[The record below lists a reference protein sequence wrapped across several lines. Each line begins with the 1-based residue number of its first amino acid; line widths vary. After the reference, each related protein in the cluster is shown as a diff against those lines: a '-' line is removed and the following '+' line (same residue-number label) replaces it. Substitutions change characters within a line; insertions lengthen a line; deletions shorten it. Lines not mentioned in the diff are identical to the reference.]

1 MEVNTMAN
9 PKKSCLDA
17 GRIFLVQIGILLLCM
32 NPFLPSRIYGQDSEI
47 QSFSLKDAQ
56 EFAVLHSY
64 DSIKSLLDVEAAKK
78 KLRETLADGFPQ
90 INSNL
95 GYINNLEL
103 STVLI
108 PDFFGRDLTKKI
120 PVQFGTQHNANFSIT
135 VDQKIFDVSYIVG
148 LNASKIYTQLAD
160 QGYERTQLE
169 VKETVTDTYYLIL
182 VSKES
187 ERIIKANI
195 ENLEKT
201 LYEIS
206 ESFKEGFVE
215 ETDVDVIQIS
225 VTALK
230 NSLQNVQKQTDV
242 AYKLLKFQMGLEL
255 GQNIEITEN
264 LEEIVRRIDIQEAIS
279 AKFDLS
285 QSIDFKLVNTQE
297 KLAEMAHK
305 NAKAKYWPS
314 ISAFYTFQQ
323 LAQRDA
329 FNFFNFNR
337 DWFRSQVLGINIYI
351 PIFKSGGERA
361 RVAQA
366 AIALEQARTAT
377 LQASQ
382 GILLEDARAR
392 NDLSAAQENYLN
404 VKDNMDLSE
413 KVYNTTLIKYREGIV
428 SSTDLTQ
435 ANDRYLLTQSNYI
448 QAISAFLSAKNRLD
462 RIRNTYE

>member
-1 MEVNTMAN
+1 MAN
-9 PKKSCLDA
+9 PKKSHPNTRRTL
-17 GRIFLVQIGILLLCM
+17 LVAIVITLYCM
-32 NPFLPSRIYGQDSEI
+32 NPFHASQIFGQDSET

-56 EFAVLHSY
+56 DYAVLHSY
-64 DSIKSLLDVEAAKK
+64 DSIKSLLNIEAAKK

-90 INSNL
+90 IASNL
-95 GYINNLEL
+95 GYLNNLEL
-103 STVLI
+103 PTVLI
-108 PDFFGRDLTKKI
+108 PDFFGGDFSKKI

-135 VDQKIFDVSYIVG
+135 VNQKIFDVSYIVG
-148 LNASKIYTQLAD
+148 LNASKIYAQLAD
-160 QGYERTQLE
+160 QGYERTRLE
-169 VKETVTDTYYLIL
+169 VKETVTNTYFLIL

-206 ESFKEGFVE
+206 ESYKEGFVE

-242 AYKLLKFQMGLEL
+242 AYKLLKFQMGLDLEK
-255 GQNIEITEN
+255 NIEVTEN
-264 LEEIVRRIDIQEAIS
+264 LEDILRRIDIQEAIL
-279 AKFDLS
+279 AEFDLS
-285 QSIDFKLVNTQE
+285 QNIDFKLLNTQE
-297 KLAEMAHK
+297 KLAELAHR
-305 NAKAKYWPS
+305 NAKAKYWPT
-314 ISAFYTFQQ
+314 ISAFYTYQQ
-323 LAQRDA
+323 AAQSDS
-329 FNFFNFNR
+329 FNFLNFSH
-337 DWFRSQVLGINIYI
+337 DWFRSQIFGVNIYI

-366 AIALEQARTAT
+366 AIALDQARTARI
-377 LQASQ
+377 QASQ
-382 GILLEDARAR
+382 GILLEDAQAR

-404 VKDNMDLSE
+404 VKDNMELSG
-413 KVYNTTLIKYREGIV
+413 KVYDVTLIKYREGIA

-435 ANDRYLLTQSNYI
+435 ANDRFLLSQSNYI
-448 QAISAFLSAKNRLD
+448 QAISALLSAKNKLD

>member
-1 MEVNTMAN
+1 MAN
-9 PKKSCLDA
+9 SKKISLSGA
-17 GRIFLVQIGILLLCM
+17 RRILVWSGMLFFGM
-32 NPFLPSRIYGQDSEI
+32 NLFFPLKIYGQNSEI

-56 EFAVLHSY
+56 EYAVLHSY

-90 INSNL
+90 ISSTL
-95 GYINNLEL
+95 GYLNNLEL
-103 STVLI
+103 PTVLI
-108 PDFFGRDLTKKI
+108 PDFIGGDPNKKI
-120 PVQFGTQHNANFSIT
+120 PVQFGTQHNANFSVT

-160 QGYERTQLE
+160 QSYERTQLD
-169 VKETVTDTYYLIL
+169 VKETITNTYFLIL

-206 ESFKEGFVE
+206 ESYKEGFVE

-242 AYKLLKFQMGLEL
+242 AMKLLKFQMGLDLEE
-255 GQNIEITEN
+255 NIEVTEN
-264 LEEIVRRIDIQEAIS
+264 LEEILRRIDIQEAIS
-279 AKFDLS
+279 SDFDLS
-285 QSIDFKLVNTQE
+285 QNIDYKLLNTQE
-297 KLAEMAHK
+297 KLAELAHK
-305 NAKAKYWPS
+305 NAKAKYWPT
-314 ISAFYTFQQ
+314 ISAFYTYQQ
-323 LAQRDA
+323 AAQRDS
-329 FNFFNFNR
+329 FNFLNFEH
-337 DWFRSQVLGINIYI
+337 DWFRSQIFGINVYI

-366 AIALEQARTAT
+366 AIALEQARTT
-377 LQASQ
+377 RIQASQ
-382 GILLEDARAR
+382 GILLEDAEAR
-392 NDLSAAQENYLN
+392 NALSAAHENYLN
-404 VKDNMDLSE
+404 VKDNMELSG
-413 KVYNTTLIKYREGIV
+413 KVYDVTLIKYREGIA

-435 ANDRYLLTQSNYI
+435 ANDRYLLSQSNYI
-448 QAISAFLSAKNRLD
+448 QAISELLRAKNKLD
-462 RIRNTYE
+462 RIRNSYE

>member
-1 MEVNTMAN
+1 MAN
-9 PKKSCLDA
+9 PKKSRLNG
-17 GRIFLVQIGILLLCM
+17 GRILLVQIGILLLCI
-32 NPFLPSRIYGQDSEI
+32 NPFFFSQIHGQDSEI

-64 DSIKSLLDVEAAKK
+64 DSIKSLLDIEAAKK

-90 INSNL
+90 IDSSL
-95 GYINNLEL
+95 AYLNNLEL
-103 STVLI
+103 ATILI
-108 PDFFGRDLTKKI
+108 PDFIGGDPDKKI

-135 VDQKIFDVSYIVG
+135 VSQKIFDVSYIVG
-148 LNASKIYTQLAD
+148 LNTSKIFTQLAD

-169 VKETVTDTYYLIL
+169 VKETVTNTYFLIL
-182 VSKES
+182 VSQES
-187 ERIIKANI
+187 ETIIKANI
-195 ENLEKT
+195 ENLKKT

-206 ESFKEGFVE
+206 ESYKEGFVE

-242 AYKLLKFQMGLEL
+242 AFKLLKFQMGLDLE
-255 GQNIEITEN
+255 QKIKITEN
-264 LEEIVRRIDIQEAIS
+264 LEDIFRQIDIQEAIS
-279 AKFDLS
+279 AEFDLS
-285 QSIDFKLVNTQE
+285 KNIDYKLLNTQE

-314 ISAFYTFQQ
+314 ISAFYSFQQ
-323 LAQRDA
+323 AAQRSS
-329 FNFFNFNR
+329 FNFLNFNH
-337 DWFRSQVLGINIYI
+337 DWYRSQILGVNIYI

-366 AIALEQARTAT
+366 AIALEKAKTARI
-377 LQASQ
+377 QASQ
-382 GILLEDARAR
+382 GILLEDSRAR
-392 NDLSAAQENYLN
+392 NDLSAAHENYLN
-404 VKDNMDLSE
+404 VKDNMELSE
-413 KVYNTTLIKYREGIV
+413 KVYNATLTKYREGIA

-435 ANDRYLLTQSNYI
+435 ANDRYLLSQSNYI
-448 QAISAFLSAKNRLD
+448 QAISSLLSAKNKLD

>member
-1 MEVNTMAN
+1 MAN
-9 PKKSCLDA
+9 PKKNRLSVRKTILA
-17 GRIFLVQIGILLLCM
+17 ELVTVLVCM
-32 NPFLPSRIYGQDSEI
+32 NLFLPSRIFGQGSET

-56 EFAVLHSY
+56 EFAALHSY

-95 GYINNLEL
+95 GYLNNLEL
-103 STVLI
+103 PTVLI
-108 PDFFGRDLTKKI
+108 PDFFGGDLTKKI

-169 VKETVTDTYYLIL
+169 VKETVTDTYFLIL
-182 VSKES
+182 VSKET

-201 LYEIS
+201 LYEIR
-206 ESFKEGFVE
+206 ESYKEGFVE

-242 AYKLLKFQMGLEL
+242 AYKLLKFQMGLDLEEK
-255 GQNIEITEN
+255 IEVTEN
-264 LEEIVRRIDIQEAIS
+264 LDDILRRIDIRESIS
-279 AKFDLS
+279 VEFDLS
-285 QSIDFKLVNTQE
+285 QNIDYKLLNTQE
-297 KLAEMAHK
+297 KLAELAHK
-305 NAKAKYWPS
+305 NAKAKYWPT
-314 ISAFYTFQQ
+314 ISAFYTYQQ
-323 LAQRDA
+323 AAQRDN
-329 FNFFNFNR
+329 FNFFNFNK
-337 DWFRSQVLGINIYI
+337 DWFRSQIFGINIYI

-366 AIALEQARTAT
+366 AIALDQARTARI
-377 LQASQ
+377 QASQ

-392 NDLSAAQENYLN
+392 NDLSAAQENFLN
-404 VKDNMDLSE
+404 VKDNMELSG
-413 KVYNTTLIKYREGIV
+413 KVYDTTLIKYREGIA

-448 QAISAFLSAKNRLD
+448 QAISTLLIAKNRLD